1 MDNAYCTDYHQSN
14 SFSKLFLDYIDGK
27 EELRQFYQ
35 FEPNINS
42 LQAVIDGKSKE
53 QINRK
58 VLVEQLIKQYQNSS
72 ITLNSKVQDNIN
84 ALLQEN
90 TYTITTGHQ
99 FALFTGEW
107 YFIFKILTAIKMAE
121 DAKLKYPNYNFVPVF
136 WMASEDHDFEEINHI
151 NLAGHTFQWNEN
163 AGGPAGRIK
172 TDSLNIV
179 IDSLKHFLHD
189 RVYANDLI
197 SIFKEAYKKGNTL
210 AQATRYLVNELFKDE
225 GLVIIDA
232 DDIGLKKT
240 WIPTIKN
247 EVINQLSYE
256 ACEIQTQQLEKINY
270 SSQIFPREINMFYIL
285 DGYRE
290 RIIKENSK
298 FKTND
303 NRFEFTESEIIS
315 EIENHPERFS
325 PNVVMRPVY
334 QESILPNLCYIG
346 GPGEIAYWLQLKTVF
361 EKHNIQYP
369 ILAWR
374 NSFMISS
381 EKDLLKWN
389 ELGFELKDFF
399 KKINDLEN
407 DYVLK
412 HQTEK
417 INLEEEEILLKNYIE
432 KIKAKAT
439 SVDSNLKYTL
449 QGTEKRILRIMERIE
464 YKIWKAEK
472 RKYKTEL
479 SKISDLKSQ
488 YFPKGKLQE
497 RHDNFSLWYSEN
509 GKKGMELLQYNTNPL
524 ITQIK
529 ILKF

>member
-1 MDNAYCTDYHQSN
+1 MDNSNCIDYRESN
-14 SFSKLFLDYIDGK
+14 SFSKIFLDYIEEK
-27 EELRQFYQ
+27 NELRSFYKYS
-35 FEPNINS
+35 PSINS
-42 LQAVIDGKSKE
+42 IKE
-53 QINRK
+53 AIQNKQYDKINRT
-58 VLVEQLIKQYQNSS
+58 VLVNQLHAQYQSS
-72 ITLNSKVQDNIN
+72 GITFNPQVENNIKS
-84 ALLQEN
+84 LLQEN
-90 TYTITTGHQ
+90 SFTITTGHQ
-99 FALFTGEW
+99 LAIFTGEW
-107 YFIFKILTAIKMAE
+107 YFIFKIMTAISMAKE
-121 DAKLKYPNYNFVPVF
+121 AKKINPEYNFIPVF

-163 AGGPAGRIK
+163 ASGPAGRIK
-172 TDSLNIV
+172 TDSLVNV

-189 RVYANDLI
+189 RTYANDLI
-197 SIFKEAYKKGNTL
+197 TIFKEAYKKGNTL
-210 AQATRYLVNELFKDE
+210 AQATRYLVHELFKDE

-232 DDIGLKKT
+232 DDIELKKT

-247 EVINQLSYE
+247 EVLNQLSYE
-256 ACEIQTQQLEKINY
+256 ACEIQTQHLEKINY

-334 QESILPNLCYIG
+334 QEGILPNLCYIG

-374 NSFMISS
+374 NSFMIAS

-479 SKISDLKSQ
+479 SKISDMKSQ
-488 YFPKGKLQE
+488 YFPKGILQE

-509 GKKGMELLQYNTNPL
+509 GEKGMELLQNNTNPL